1 MNFKTV
7 KLNKDFLA
15 VSGFGNVF
23 ICENASH
30 DDKTITFPSGYNLEL
45 NISFKVVFVNGHSK
59 ANDSSHMTLNNVPVV
74 INRYGTL
81 IPIPNHNITGTVYDT
96 LQPYTTLEMYY
107 TNNYDGNDNPAF
119 VVVGNPVV
127 LSSADYTI
135 YADGKIGND
144 EVGTV
149 KAWSLAKVP
158 YGWHDCDHSEVS
170 RTIHSELFDSFR
182 TQLSETGVTLLETYG
197 IGDGETTFNLPDYRE
212 CALVGVG
219 SNGTFIT
226 DTVNQAHD
234 EYSIGEFKDD
244 QMQNITGK
252 VGHVNGGNSGSGT
265 GAFKATATGDAAS
278 SSASNRYYDF
288 VFNSWRVAR
297 TGYDST
303 GSLVGSDTTHGKQVG
318 VKYIIKVL

>member
-1 MNFKTV
+1 MNV
-7 KLNKDFLA
+7 KSVKMNKDFIA

-23 ICENASH
+23 ICEDASY
-30 DDKTITFPSGYNLEL
+30 DDKTVTFPSGYNSEL

-59 ANDSSHMTLNNVPVV
+59 ANDSSHMTLNNIPVV
-74 INRYGTL
+74 VNRYGTL
-81 IPIPNHNITGTVYDT
+81 IPIPNHNITSNVYET

-135 YADGKIGND
+135 YADGKVGN
-144 EVGTV
+144 ELVGTV

-182 TQLSETGVTLLETYG
+182 TQLSETGVTLLEIYG

-219 SNGTFIT
+219 SNGTDII
-226 DTVNQAHD
+226 DNVNQNHD
-234 EYSIGEFKDD
+234 EYTVGEFKDD
-244 QMQNITGK
+244 QLQSHRHKYNHTYYNGDMNGG
-252 VGHVNGGNSGSGT
+252 GHVSESHSSYTEEPANDN
-265 GAFKATATGDAAS
+265 KYKCRTGDVT
-278 SSASNRYYDF
+278 R
-288 VFNSWRVAR
+288 
-297 TGYDST
+297 
-303 GSLVGSDTTHGKQVG
+303 GKRKG